1 LETERRQSI
10 AHNSDSSKEAR
21 MQERR
26 LCPRRRVLKSGSVVR
41 SGNRAAIE
49 CTVRNISDT
58 GACLQIS
65 VVHDLSTDFTLEVGD
80 ARHSGRVVWRSKDR
94 SGIAYTREPKAE
106 TELFAGRR

>member
-1 LETERRQSI
+1 LETEV
-10 AHNSDSSKEAR
+10 AHNYDSSKEAR

-49 CTVRNISDT
+49 CAVRNVSDS

-65 VVHDLSTDFTLEVGD
+65 VVHDLSTDFALDMGN
-80 ARHSGRVVWRSKDR
+80 APRSSRVVWRSKDR
-94 SGIAYTREPKAE
+94 SGIAYK
-106 TELFAGRR
+106 